1 MRSLAEFVMKGR
13 RQAII
18 AVLLIGA
25 IPLIYFI
32 SPVIVSLVILRKG
45 IQEAALVLVW
55 ALLPISAWAM
65 YPNIVSDTPVNLLPV
80 FMLLAVSGL
89 AVILRSTKS
98 WQITMLVTVIVS
110 LSFEFYLRLQPV
122 IMDTLLMQ
130 IRPLLEE
137 SGATGEVTRGELIAL
152 VAAVYASMS
161 VLLLIWS
168 RWLQALLF
176 NPGGFKTEFQSLRI
190 ELKPA
195 LPLLLLILLA
205 MFGLIVPGTWILYF
219 IMPLLFSGTALVHA
233 IVALKQLSPL
243 WLFVF
248 YAIFPVIVQFLVL
261 FALIDSWYDFR
272 KKMRTPT

>member
-243 WLFVF
+243 WLFMF

>member
-205 MFGLIVPGTWILYF
+205 MFGLIVPDTWILYF

-243 WLFVF
+243 WLFMF

>member
-80 FMLLAVSGL
+80 FMLLTVSGL

-137 SGATGEVTRGELIAL
+137 SGAIGEVTRGELIAL

-205 MFGLIVPGTWILYF
+205 MFGLIVPDTWILYF

-243 WLFVF
+243 WLFMF

>member
-233 IVALKQLSPL
+233 IVALKQLSRL

>member
-55 ALLPISAWAM
+55 ALLPITAWAM

-80 FMLLAVSGL
+80 FMLLTVSGL

-205 MFGLIVPGTWILYF
+205 MFGLIVPDTWILYF

-243 WLFVF
+243 WLFMF

>member
-98 WQITMLVTVIVS
+98 WQITMLVTVVVS

-243 WLFVF
+243 WLFMF